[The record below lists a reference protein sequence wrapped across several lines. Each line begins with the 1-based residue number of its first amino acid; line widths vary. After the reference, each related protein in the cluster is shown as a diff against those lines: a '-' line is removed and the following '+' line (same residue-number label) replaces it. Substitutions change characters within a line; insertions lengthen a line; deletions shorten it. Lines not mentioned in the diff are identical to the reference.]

1 MKLFDA
7 HSHMHMG
14 PRGLVVPAAV
24 EQTPFTFDGAAI
36 MSTHPRDYTEVDS
49 IVSGLRDRH
58 YTAVPCYGIH
68 PWFLFDVL
76 TSSEEAEW
84 LAELK
89 QRLINHPDA
98 IVGEIGLDGNRWVE
112 VEKQSDQI
120 EESIWKRERVLACPM
135 ELQRKAFE
143 EQLVLAVELQR
154 PVSIHVVSA
163 WGDLF
168 AAFDSVCERMKHK
181 YAQME
186 VEVKDGQRKRRKTK
200 PKLLPPKIYFHAF
213 SGKQGALPSIR
224 SACAK
229 GNIPLEDV
237 YFGFPPAIKNFY
249 APKTPKIMREIG
261 ISQLLLETDL
271 EDATTAWDDL
281 KRGVTGISEALDIT
295 EAEVAIQ
302 TCENAHRFY
311 FEPM

>member
-89 QRLINHPDA
+89 QRLIDYSDA

-163 WGDLF
+163 WGELF

-224 SACAK
+224 SACTK